1 MDGQRLELGAQPS
14 YGAFNDL
21 CQGEDRTGLR
31 LWALP
36 ARRVVKFLEDAP
48 SLVRGKNVIELGCGA
63 HAALARSSARPTRR
77 EERARDGRL
86 RSHRRARPRALRRC
100 STPLRR
106 ALCGCAASGAA
117 DLVLGSELL
126 YYNTNLDALVATIAD
141 QLSEDGVCVLCV
153 VHRIYGGA
161 AALMK
166 SAASHGL
173 VVFDMPAN
181 DDTDVVDASRLHVLC
196 RAGRVESLLD
206 SAPPFGV
213 PSCPI
218 RMMTTTRPRFES
230 GERRAG
236 QVSALAAALV

>member
-1 MDGQRLELGAQPS
+1 MEAISIDVAGKSLELGAQPS
-14 YGAFNDL
+14 YGAFNGL
-21 CQGEDRTGLR
+21 CSGEDRTGLR

-63 HAALARSSARPTRR
+63 HAALARASVLLGAKSALATDGS
-77 EERARDGRL
+77 EAIVALARA
-86 RSHRRARPRALRRC
+86 H
-100 STPLRR
+100 
-106 ALCGCAASGAA
+106 CAAAQLRFGEPCDAAPGATA

-126 YYNTNLDALVATIAD
+126 YYNTNLDALMATIAD
-141 QLSEDGVCVLCV
+141 QLSQDGVCVLCV

-173 VVFDMPAN
+173 LAFDMPAN

-196 RAGRVESLLD
+196 FAGRVESLFA
-206 SAPPFGV
+206 SAPALV
-213 PSCPI
+213 PV
-218 RMMTTTRPRFES
+218 
-230 GERRAG
+230 
-236 QVSALAAALV
+236 VSEDSDDDDEAAFLAAASGALDE

>member
-1 MDGQRLELGAQPS
+1 MEAISIDVAGKSLELGAQPS

-31 LWALP
+31 LWARP

-48 SLVRGKNVIELGCGA
+48 SLVRGKRVVELGCGA
-63 HAALARSSARPTRR
+63 LAALARASIILGAKSALATDGS
-77 EERARDGRL
+77 EAIVALARA
-86 RSHRRARPRALRRC
+86 H
-100 STPLRR
+100 
-106 ALCGCAASGAA
+106 CAAAQLRFGEPCDAAPGATA

-161 AALMK
+161 AALMR

-173 VVFDMPAN
+173 LAFDMPAN
-181 DDTDVVDASRLHVLC
+181 DDKDVVDASRLHVLC
-196 RAGRVESLLD
+196 RAGRVESLFD
-206 SAPPFGV
+206 SAPELIPV
-213 PSCPI
+213 
-218 RMMTTTRPRFES
+218 
-230 GERRAG
+230 
-236 QVSALAAALV
+236 VSDSEEDDDEAAFLAAASGALDE

>member
-1 MDGQRLELGAQPS
+1 MEAISIDVAGKSLELGAQPS

-63 HAALARSSARPTRR
+63 HAALARASVLLGAKSALATDGSSHIVELAS
-77 EERARDGRL
+77 AHGAAAQL
-86 RSHRRARPRALRRC
+86 RFGEPCVDAP
-100 STPLRR
+100 P
-106 ALCGCAASGAA
+106 GMA

-126 YYNTNLDALVATIAD
+126 YYNTDLDALVATIAD

-161 AALMK
+161 AAL
-166 SAASHGL
+166 AASALKHGL
-173 VVFDMPAN
+173 LAFDAFDAPSMQ
-181 DDTDVVDASRLHVLC
+181 TEDVVDASRLHVLC
-196 RAGRVESLLD
+196 RAGRVESLFD
-206 SAPPFGV
+206 SAPALV
-213 PSCPI
+213 PV
-218 RMMTTTRPRFES
+218 
-230 GERRAG
+230 
-236 QVSALAAALV
+236 VSDDSDDDDEAAFLAAASGALDE